1 MAHSAMDRF
10 LQENLEAYLQET
22 IRLCAQPS
30 ISATGEGVWEC
41 AGLVEQTLQNHG
53 FETWRIEGYGN
64 PVIVGRAAGRSERTL
79 LFYNHYDVQPP
90 EPLELWDSPP
100 FAPQIRDGRLYA
112 RGAKDDKGE
121 FVARLAAVD
130 AVRAAYGGELPCGVL
145 FVVEG
150 NEEVGS
156 PGIARFVEDH
166 RDLLRCHGAIWEEGG
181 LDFEGYPGTSLGRR
195 GILAVELEVETLSRD
210 AHSGSAHLL
219 PSAAWRMV
227 RVLASLKDENERI
240 LIPGF
245 YEHVAPPSELD
256 LELLRNLPDVE
267 AYLRQAFGVRGF
279 VGGRSGFELKRAVF
293 EPTCNI
299 QGITTGYQGPG
310 TKTVIPAKASAKLD
324 FRLVPHQDPTDILQ
338 KLRAHLDAEGFTDV
352 RIAKSDYMF
361 PYKAHPDHPLV
372 RLAARAAEEVY
383 QKPYRLV
390 PLSGGSSPAY
400 AFTGPLGR
408 SPIGTGDTR
417 TPVDIPVIDAGVGF
431 GIENRTHAPNEN
443 IRIQDF
449 LNAARHIGRIVE
461 GFAGL

>member
-1 MAHSAMDRF
+1 MANSAIDRF

-30 ISATGEGVWEC
+30 VSATGEGVVAC
-41 AGLVEQTLQNHG
+41 AALVEEILQNHG
-53 FETWRIEGYGN
+53 FETWKIEGYGN

-100 FAPQIRDGRLYA
+100 FAPQIRDGKLFA

-121 FVARLAAVD
+121 FLARLAAVD
-130 AVRAAYGGELPCGVL
+130 AVRAAHGGALPCGVL

-156 PGIARFVEDH
+156 PGIARFVQDH
-166 RDLLRCHGAIWEEGG
+166 LDLLRCDGAIWEEGG
-181 LDFEGYPGTSLGRR
+181 IDFEERPGTSLGRR
-195 GILAVELEVETLSRD
+195 GILAVELEVKTLSRD

-245 YEHVAPPSELD
+245 YDDVKPISELD
-256 LELLRNLPDVE
+256 LELFRRLPDIE
-267 AYLRQAFGVRGF
+267 PYLRETFGLRGF
-279 VGGRSGFELKRAVF
+279 VGGLSGFELKKAVF
-293 EPTCNI
+293 NPTCNI

-310 TKTVIPAKASAKLD
+310 NKTVIPAKASAKLD
-324 FRLVPHQDPTDILQ
+324 FRLVPDQDPTDILK

-352 RIAKSDYMF
+352 RITYTDYMF
-361 PYKAHPDHPLV
+361 PAKSEADHPLV
-372 RLAARAAEEVY
+372 QLAARAGEEVY
-383 QKPYRLV
+383 RKPYQLI
-390 PLSGGSSPAY
+390 PLTGGSSPVY
-400 AFTGPLGR
+400 AFARPLG
-408 SPIGTGDTR
+408 
-417 TPVDIPVIDAGVGF
+417 IPVIDAGVGF
-431 GIENRTHAPNEN
+431 GISNRTHSPNEN
-443 IRIQDF
+443 IRLQDF
-449 LNAARHIGRIVE
+449 HNAARHIARILD
-461 GFAGL
+461 GFAGIGN